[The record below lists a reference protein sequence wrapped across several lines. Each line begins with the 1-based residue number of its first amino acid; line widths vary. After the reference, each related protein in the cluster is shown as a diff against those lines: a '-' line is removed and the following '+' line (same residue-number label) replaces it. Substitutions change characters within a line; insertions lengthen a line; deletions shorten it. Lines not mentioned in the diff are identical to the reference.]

1 MLATIL
7 QIGFVVMFAVAVYCM
22 QKYTKLVNDCAY
34 MERANRNKVIV
45 DSHVEKMY
53 LLEDKRD
60 SYKDCLQLSILISL
74 YMLYLA

>member
-1 MLATIL
+1 MLAAIL

-34 MERANRNKVIV
+34 MEQANRNKVIV

-53 LLEDKRD
+53 LLEYKRD